1 MYNEIHTIPTHH
13 KLSMGNL
20 WSLT

>member
-1 MYNEIHTIPTHH
+1 MHNEIHTIPTH